1 MKNFYSVIIKII
13 PKFIKL
19 YLKDIYYVF
28 TGNYITRKVKGNKQ
42 EYLQIFD
49 EIKTKKYDQIDDFI
63 NSKNLREINT
73 NFINELALISQVS
86 IKKSEVN
93 YQHGRLIYSV
103 LDDYLN
109 KQIKDHNKFFFI
121 DVGTAKGFS
130 SVIISKCAEDNKID
144 YSIFSFDVIPH
155 NKKIFWNSIKDIDGK
170 LTREDLLKD
179 YYNYTKKIN
188 YIRGRTKKKL
198 KEISSLER
206 LNFVFLDGS
215 HDYDDVKFEFD
226 FIKKKQKSGDLIF
239 FDDVTKGHFDGVVK
253 LINEVKQTSEYEIE
267 TISSTNFRGYA
278 IAKKL

>member
-28 TGNYITRKVKGNKQ
+28 TGNYNRKLKGNKR

-49 EIKTKKYDQIDDFI
+49 EIKAKKYDQIDDFI

-109 KQIKDHNKFFFI
+109 KQIKDHNKFFYWC
-121 DVGTAKGFS
+121 GNCKSFS

-144 YSIFSFDVIPH
+144 YSILVLTSFH
-155 NKKIFWNSIKDIDGK
+155 TIK
-170 LTREDLLKD
+170 R
-179 YYNYTKKIN
+179 
-188 YIRGRTKKKL
+188 
-198 KEISSLER
+198 
-206 LNFVFLDGS
+206 
-215 HDYDDVKFEFD
+215 
-226 FIKKKQKSGDLIF
+226 F
-239 FDDVTKGHFDGVVK
+239 FGI
-253 LINEVKQTSEYEIE
+253 L
-267 TISSTNFRGYA
+267 
-278 IAKKL
+278 